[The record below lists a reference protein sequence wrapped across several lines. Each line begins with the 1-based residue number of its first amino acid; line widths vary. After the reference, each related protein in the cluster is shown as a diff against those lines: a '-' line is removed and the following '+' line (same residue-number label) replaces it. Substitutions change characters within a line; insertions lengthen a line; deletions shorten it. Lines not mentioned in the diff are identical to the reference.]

1 MEQFE
6 DKYLDVL
13 QNIEAGIIGVYR
25 AHPEMTDWDA
35 LRAIE
40 ALIHTYQQK
49 REFHPAL
56 KPLQQEVY
64 VSVKSLCDWRLGET
78 ELLDDKG
85 NPMVLPMQPLE
96 RSEILAC
103 LKRIRRSIENWNKRG
118 GRNGYL
124 EFVKQFIY

>member
-1 MEQFE
+1 VEQFE

-13 QNIEAGIIGVYR
+13 QNIEAGIVHVYR

-35 LRAIE
+35 LRAVE
-40 ALIHTYQQK
+40 ALIRAYQQK
-49 REFHPAL
+49 REFQPGL

-64 VSVKSLCDWRLGET
+64 GLVKIMCDWRLGET
-78 ELLDDKG
+78 QFLDDKG
-85 NPMVLPMQPLE
+85 KSVDLPMKPLE
-96 RSEILAC
+96 RSEIIAC

-124 EFVKQFIY
+124 EFVKQFIS